1 MGITTLSPVTHVVQE
16 RIETVKMSI
25 KFYDPN
31 LETQFREYVAQHD
44 SSNNAL
50 MNKLVEVV
58 FGLDAVFSEDK
69 LKNLEEMAAL
79 LSMIDWQALNGI
91 KDKLQ
96 ASPLTRNV
104 TLKDVVT
111 GMILEGVNSHQNE
124 NSE

>member
-1 MGITTLSPVTHVVQE
+1 MGTTTLSPVAHVVKE

-25 KFYDPN
+25 KFYDSD
-31 LETQFREYVAQHD
+31 LETEFREYVAQND

-58 FGLDAVFSEDK
+58 FELEPVFSQDK
-69 LKNLEEMAAL
+69 LKNLEEMADL
-79 LSMIDWQALNGI
+79 LSMIDWQTLNGI
-91 KDKLQ
+91 KDQLQ

-111 GMILEGVNSHQNE
+111 GMILEGVNSHKNG
-124 NSE
+124 NAK